1 MTNRSR
7 TLYVGVTSQLERR
20 VAEHKS
26 GGHEGSFTQR
36 YRLDRLVYCER
47 FPSICDAIDREKKI
61 KGWLR
66 IKKIALIVA
75 TNPTWRDLSEEWG
88 KPIPPPHSIDDRSS
102 ESS

>member
-7 TLYVGVTSQLERR
+7 TLCVGVTSQLERR
-20 VAEHKS
+20 VAEHK
-26 GGHEGSFTQR
+26 GGSQEDSFTQR

-47 FPSICDAIDREKKI
+47 FQSIYDAIDREKKI

-66 IKKIALIVA
+66 VKKIALIVA
-75 TNPTWRDLSEEWG
+75 SNPTWRDLSEDWG
-88 KPIPPPHSIDDRSS
+88 KPISPPVSDAQSTS